1 MRDMVYELQ
10 AQTRSGVDGDQ
21 AMINSV
27 LPGVAAH
34 NLAFGGEM
42 LLALAPGGSPTMT
55 GSVAASRPVPKS
67 IEELLDS
74 PLTLSFG
81 SNDMILA
88 MQELELA
95 VKDSFT
101 GLPFPFKVTIMGTHL
116 QLEGITKNQRINDFD
131 MKDAKVSDILTS
143 MVSKA
148 NPITTV
154 KYPSEIDQKL
164 IWVVAPDPQN
174 SSNKIVLITTR
185 KSADGKYTL
194 PEVFRP
200 K

>member
-1 MRDMVYELQ
+1 MTG
-10 AQTRSGVDGDQ
+10 A
-21 AMINSV
+21 
-27 LPGVAAH
+27 VAA
-34 NLAFGGEM
+34 AK
-42 LLALAPGGSPTMT
+42 PI
-55 GSVAASRPVPKS
+55 PKTL
-67 IEELLDS
+67 EELLNS
-74 PLTLSFG
+74 PMTLSFG
-81 SNDMILA
+81 SNDMVIA
-88 MQELELA
+88 MQELEGA
-95 VKDSFT
+95 VGDSFV

-131 MKDAKVSDILTS
+131 MQNAKLSDILTA

-154 KYPSEIDQKL
+154 KDPSETDQKL
-164 IWVVAPDPQN
+164 IWVVAPDPDN
-174 SSNKIVLITTR
+174 AANDIILITTR